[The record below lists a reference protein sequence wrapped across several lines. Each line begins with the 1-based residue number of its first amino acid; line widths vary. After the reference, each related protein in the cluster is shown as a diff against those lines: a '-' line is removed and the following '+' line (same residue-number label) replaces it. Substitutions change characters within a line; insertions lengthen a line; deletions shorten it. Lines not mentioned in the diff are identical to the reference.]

1 MRTDKRKLVTVAAA
15 LGLTATLAGVR
26 IRHAAGQTPPV
37 QLIRLGHGFT
47 PDADFKA
54 KADGP
59 TEVEQD
65 RIIFQPGAG
74 TGWHIHPGPAIVIVT
89 QGALTDYED
98 DGCRTVLPVGSVLFE
113 PEGKVHNLAN
123 ETGGVSEILGTLVL
137 PAGSPLLIPA
147 PPPAPKVCRADDRKK
162 NTHQ

>member
-65 RIIFQPGAG
+65 RIIFQPGAAKKPASRSLSQRPDCLSLICCAILPLG
-74 TGWHIHPGPAIVIVT
+74 EVCCHFWTGRI
-89 QGALTDYED
+89 
-98 DGCRTVLPVGSVLFE
+98 LPL
-113 PEGKVHNLAN
+113 
-123 ETGGVSEILGTLVL
+123 
-137 PAGSPLLIPA
+137 
-147 PPPAPKVCRADDRKK
+147 R
-162 NTHQ
+162 